1 MDQIQRDKIAAK
13 LKKIKALAERGVGGE
28 KETAM
33 RMYEDLKTRYELED
47 EEIML
52 DAVTLH
58 WFGYADELEERV
70 LRWIFYK
77 VTGDASYHIYTG
89 KYSRRKKRGCDCTEI
104 EAAEITLLYNFYKE
118 ELKRELEAFLVAF
131 RCGNDLYPDETARCY
146 KENDVEAPGRAGKR
160 KTNVEKGCVVFK
172 FYGQEKTATGTDR
185 RTGGRRLMED
195 RQKIIE
201 KLVKIKALAE
211 RGIGGEQQTAQVMYA
226 TLKEKYK
233 VTDAE
238 IEKAAAVPVD
248 ISEIDLKKFWGI
260 AFQLAAVAKTL
271 QEETDICTACPYTY
285 TDEQCTG
292 CGTYWNMRDLRLDF
306 EAIQQRLIKVA
317 TEG

>member
-1 MDQIQRDKIAAK
+1 MKQQWKPPELEEMPVVILSLHQSRKQKQGVWLGNNSRERISTNSDAGRTGNEACAAVVAVYEVKDMDQIQRDKIAAK

-33 RMYEDLKTRYELED
+33 RMYEDLKARYELED

-131 RCGNDLYPDETARCY
+131 RWGNDLFPDETARCY
-146 KENDVEAPGRAGKR
+146 KKDDAEAPERTDEEKRMLKKAAWYSNLMDKR
-160 KTNVEKGCVVFK
+160 KPP
-172 FYGQEKTATGTDR
+172 TALIGEPEE
-185 RTGGRRLMED
+185 ED
-195 RQKIIE
+195 
-201 KLVKIKALAE
+201 
-211 RGIGGEQQTAQVMYA
+211 
-226 TLKEKYK
+226 
-233 VTDAE
+233 
-238 IEKAAAVPVD
+238 
-248 ISEIDLKKFWGI
+248 
-260 AFQLAAVAKTL
+260 
-271 QEETDICTACPYTY
+271 
-285 TDEQCTG
+285 
-292 CGTYWNMRDLRLDF
+292 
-306 EAIQQRLIKVA
+306 
-317 TEG
+317 

>member
-1 MDQIQRDKIAAK
+1 MVVIVFTVGAAVK
-13 LKKIKALAERGVGGE
+13 PAANSLPEDT
-28 KETAM
+28 KEPEPTQP
-33 RMYEDLKTRYELED
+33 T
-47 EEIML
+47 
-52 DAVTLH
+52 
-58 WFGYADELEERV
+58 
-70 LRWIFYK
+70 
-77 VTGDASYHIYTG
+77 
-89 KYSRRKKRGCDCTEI
+89 
-104 EAAEITLLYNFYKE
+104 
-118 ELKRELEAFLVAF
+118 
-131 RCGNDLYPDETARCY
+131 
-146 KENDVEAPGRAGKR
+146 
-160 KTNVEKGCVVFK
+160 
-172 FYGQEKTATGTDR
+172 TGTDR
-185 RTGGRRLMED
+185 RTGGRRLMEN

-306 EAIQQRLIKVA
+306 EAIQQRLIKAA

>member
-33 RMYEDLKTRYELED
+33 RMYEDLKARYELED

-131 RCGNDLYPDETARCY
+131 RWGNDLFPDETARCY
-146 KENDVEAPGRAGKR
+146 KEDDAEAPERTDEEKRMLKKAAWYSNLMDKR
-160 KTNVEKGCVVFK
+160 KPP
-172 FYGQEKTATGTDR
+172 TALLGEIQSNR
-185 RTGGRRLMED
+185 R
-195 RQKIIE
+195 
-201 KLVKIKALAE
+201 
-211 RGIGGEQQTAQVMYA
+211 
-226 TLKEKYK
+226 
-233 VTDAE
+233 
-238 IEKAAAVPVD
+238 
-248 ISEIDLKKFWGI
+248 
-260 AFQLAAVAKTL
+260 
-271 QEETDICTACPYTY
+271 
-285 TDEQCTG
+285 
-292 CGTYWNMRDLRLDF
+292 RD
-306 EAIQQRLIKVA
+306 
-317 TEG
+317 

>member
-13 LKKIKALAERGVGGE
+13 LKKIKALAERGVGGK

-33 RMYEDLKTRYELED
+33 RMYEDLKARYELED

-131 RCGNDLYPDETARCY
+131 RWGNDLFPDETARCY
-146 KENDVEAPGRAGKR
+146 KEDDAEAPERTDEEKRMLKKAAWYSNLMDKR
-160 KTNVEKGCVVFK
+160 KPP
-172 FYGQEKTATGTDR
+172 TALLGEPEE
-185 RTGGRRLMED
+185 ED
-195 RQKIIE
+195 
-201 KLVKIKALAE
+201 
-211 RGIGGEQQTAQVMYA
+211 
-226 TLKEKYK
+226 
-233 VTDAE
+233 
-238 IEKAAAVPVD
+238 
-248 ISEIDLKKFWGI
+248 
-260 AFQLAAVAKTL
+260 
-271 QEETDICTACPYTY
+271 
-285 TDEQCTG
+285 
-292 CGTYWNMRDLRLDF
+292 
-306 EAIQQRLIKVA
+306 
-317 TEG
+317 

>member
-33 RMYEDLKTRYELED
+33 RMYEDLKARYELED

-131 RCGNDLYPDETARCY
+131 RWGNDLFPDETTKTLAGLSFQFLFVEIVKQCY
-146 KENDVEAPGRAGKR
+146 FCCFNLRAI
-160 KTNVEKGCVVFK
+160 T
-172 FYGQEKTATGTDR
+172 T
-185 RTGGRRLMED
+185 
-195 RQKIIE
+195 
-201 KLVKIKALAE
+201 
-211 RGIGGEQQTAQVMYA
+211 
-226 TLKEKYK
+226 TLLP
-233 VTDAE
+233 
-238 IEKAAAVPVD
+238 AAVFPSVYVVTCVTRHLVENPAQHPFFQFVC
-248 ISEIDLKKFWGI
+248 ISEPVKRHCVQHYFFV
-260 AFQLAAVAKTL
+260 FQFVS
-271 QEETDICTACPYTY
+271 
-285 TDEQCTG
+285 G
-292 CGTYWNMRDLRLDF
+292 F
-306 EAIQQRLIKVA
+306 
-317 TEG
+317 